1 MPKVLTPA
9 DASLALPDA
18 PLLHLLLPK
27 WLTTRARAAAD
38 KKGRGARYGILAFVG
53 VLFWAFIFG
62 VLYKL
67 LSYFKGVA
75 EIGPLLAG
83 KLFGV
88 ILVSFL
94 SILVL

>member
-1 MPKVLTPA
+1 MPERLTPA

-18 PLLHLLLPK
+18 SLLHLLLPK
-27 WLTTRARAAAD
+27 WLTARARAASGE
-38 KKGRGARYGILAFVG
+38 KGRSARYGVLAFVG

-83 KLFGV
+83 KLDRKSTRLNSSHG
-88 ILVSFL
+88 
-94 SILVL
+94 